1 MSKSATCTR
10 NSQIQRNIQDGRYVH
25 NGRFRDYGTLAE
37 DIPNWDK
44 RARRHGEAH
53 AQEQNAQRKIRKHG

>member
-10 NSQIQRNIQDGRYVH
+10 NSQIQRNIEDGRYVH

-37 DIPNWDK
+37 DVPNWDM
-44 RARRHGEAH
+44 RARSH
-53 AQEQNAQRKIRKHG
+53 AKAIQAEKNAQILIRKHG